1 MLDTQIVATKTNH
14 SNELDA
20 EIAELKEQIE
30 SAKTKRLQTLAIKD
44 AEIADLEAQIAAFK
58 TNRIVSLAAKDA
70 EICILE
76 AQIEAV
82 KTKKEI

>member
-1 MLDTQIVATKTNH
+1 MFLILLILIQVRLEIMLEKQIVATKTNR

-44 AEIADLEAQIAAFK
+44 TEIAELKEQIASA
-58 TNRIVSLAAKDA
+58 
-70 EICILE
+70 
-76 AQIEAV
+76 
-82 KTKKEI
+82 KTKRHQ